1 MSFALPSPAHAIEL
15 IRSRQKGLTRALGA
29 LAVAWAVGWLAVPPI
44 VKSQLA
50 QHATAALGRQVSVDA
65 VSFKPWTLE
74 LEVRGLRMATADGQD
89 TQFSVDRLYADAEL
103 ASLFRLAPVVD
114 AVQIDHPVLHLRHLG
129 QGKHDLQDVLDKLA
143 PPDQQPE
150 PDTGPARLAI
160 YNIQLR
166 DGQVDLHDA
175 PEDNHHSLTDITLA
189 IPFVSTLGVAKEVR
203 VSPKLA
209 FKLNGSPFETEAT
222 AQPFNESL
230 STEATLKISGFNLTP
245 YLDYLPKNLPV
256 RPAQATLG
264 ADLNVAFAQSPQAS
278 VRITGHMSADDVA
291 LTDARQQPLLKL
303 ARARVELADVRPL
316 ERVVLLGQVE
326 LTEPQAHLGRDAQGL
341 LNTATRTPNSEANKS
356 INTSEKAQ
364 KSLKNMPTDT
374 PDTGGWVLGVSTFK
388 LTDGSV
394 AWADALTPDAQQ
406 QPARLALTQLQANA
420 SQLHWPLPTDAT
432 QAVAFDATAQL
443 AGGSPGAATTATAA
457 ATDTVTTVTG
467 KTTAPSKTKANGKP
481 STPAIKAKPEPKSV
495 RTAAAPPPA
504 RAPMPASL
512 NLKGTVL
519 ANQADTTVAVNDLAL
534 PLLAPYLRAHLTP
547 TVQGLL
553 TFNAQ
558 ATWKPAQPAGTATP
572 ATADDLTL
580 TLGQLN
586 LSQFKLIEAS
596 GTEAA
601 SLQTLD
607 VRDAQ
612 LRPLARTANLGKVSV
627 TRPVLPVRQDPQGQL
642 MFAQWLTAAPGASA
656 GSPQTGVTPTPGAP
670 AATAAQATHPPA
682 AVNAQ
687 QAPSAQADTAWTWQ
701 LPELTVTDGQFGWQ
715 DTTTTPAVAL
725 QTSAFKLQ
733 VQRLVSRGGP
743 PAEVSASMR
752 VGAGQAEPGTL
763 SWRGTLALGD
773 DGQTPQVKGKLD
785 ALRLPAHAL
794 APYAAA
800 QLNLTL
806 LRADASFL
814 GSLAYGGSPNGP
826 AAQLAGDATLE
837 NFRADT
843 VASGQVGAEEWLRWK
858 TLNLKGLDV
867 KLAPATATQVSVE
880 RGALS
885 DFFAR
890 IVIQE
895 NGRINLQDIS
905 KQAAADAATAAT
917 TAPANGTGNGAATTA
932 ATAPAQ
938 TPTSAPATPQA
949 SSPPADPLATRI
961 SIGPFSL
968 VNGAVDFSDK
978 FIRPNYQ
985 ANLSDL
991 TGRLGGFSSDGATAQ
1006 VDGQTAP
1013 QMAELELR
1021 GKAEGTASLEII
1033 GKLNPLAKPLALDIE
1048 GRVRDLELPP
1058 LSPYTVKYTG
1068 HGIERGKLSLDV
1080 NYTVLPNGQLTA
1092 RNQLVLNQ
1100 LTFGEAVP
1108 GAPASL
1114 PVKLATALLSDRN
1127 GVIDLNLPISGSL
1140 NDPEFSLVP
1149 IIFKIIGNIIVK
1161 AITAP
1166 FSLLAGALGGSDAEL
1181 ATVAFVPGT
1190 AQLLPA
1196 AQDKLA
1202 RVAKALTDRPSLTL
1216 TVVGTAS
1223 LDDERTAYQRE
1234 RLQAQIRAERQRN
1247 MPDATA
1253 ALPDMP
1259 PGSTEH
1265 TRWLTAVY
1273 KRADMP
1279 KPRNAL
1285 GLTKDLPP
1293 ADMEALLLTQI
1304 PVSDTTMKELAVQ
1317 RGVAVRDQLAKLQ
1330 VPTQRLFL
1338 GAPGSAPPHDA
1349 GATPQAVAHLTLA
1362 MR

>member
-1 MSFALPSPAHAIEL
+1 
-15 IRSRQKGLTRALGA
+15 LTRALGA
-29 LAVAWAVGWLAVPPI
+29 LAAVWAVGWLAVPPL

-50 QHATAALGRQVSVDA
+50 QHATAALGRHVTVDT
-65 VSFKPWTLE
+65 VNFKPWTLE

-114 AVQIDHPVLHLRHLG
+114 AVQIDHPVLNIRHLG

-143 PPDQQPE
+143 PPDEPPK
-150 PDTGPARLAI
+150 PDTGPARLAV

-166 DGQVDLHDA
+166 DGQVALYDA
-175 PEDNHHSLTDITLA
+175 PEDNHHALSDITLS

-222 AQPFNESL
+222 AQPFSESQR
-230 STEATLKISGFNLTP
+230 TEATLKISGLNLTP
-245 YLDYLPKNLPV
+245 YLDYLPKNLPA
-256 RPAQATLG
+256 RPVQATLG
-264 ADLNVAFAQSPQAS
+264 ADLNVAFTQSPQAS
-278 VRITGHMSADDVA
+278 VRITGHISADDVA
-291 LTDARQQPLLKL
+291 LTDARQQPLLTL

-316 ERVVLLGQVE
+316 ERTALLGQVE
-326 LTEPQAHLGRDAQGL
+326 LTEPQAHLSRDAQGL

-364 KSLKNMPTDT
+364 KNIKNAPTDS
-374 PDTGGWVLGVSTFK
+374 PDTGGWVLGVSAFK

-443 AGGSPGAATTATAA
+443 AGGSPGATTATATA
-457 ATDTVTTVTG
+457 TASASASATDTVTTATG
-467 KTTAPSKTKANGKP
+467 KTIAPPQTKANGKP
-481 STPAIKAKPEPKSV
+481 STSAVKAKPVSKSV
-495 RTAAAPPPA
+495 RTAAAPPTA

-512 NLKGTVL
+512 QLKGTVL
-519 ANQADTTVAVNDLAL
+519 ANQADATVAVNDLAL

-547 TVQGLL
+547 TVQGQL

-558 ATWKPAQPAGTATP
+558 ATWKPAQPARTTPP

-580 TLGQLN
+580 ALSQLN

-596 GTEAA
+596 GTEVA

-642 MFAQWLTAAPGASA
+642 MFAQWLTSPPVASA
-656 GSPQTGVTPTPGAP
+656 GSPQAGTTPNPGTP
-670 AATAAQATHPPA
+670 AATAAPAANPPA
-682 AVNAQ
+682 AVSTPQ
-687 QAPSAQADTAWTWQ
+687 PPSVQADTAWTWQ

-715 DTTTTPAVAL
+715 DNTTTPAVAL

-733 VQRLVSRGGP
+733 VQKLASRGGP

-752 VGAGQAEPGTL
+752 VGTGQTEPGTL

-826 AAQLAGDATLE
+826 AAQLTGDATLE

-858 TLNLKGLDV
+858 TLNLRGLDV

-905 KQAAADAATAAT
+905 KQAVADAAAA
-917 TAPANGTGNGAATTA
+917 AAAMPANDTGNGSATTTA
-932 ATAPAQ
+932 APAPVK
-938 TPTSAPATPQA
+938 TPASVPATQQTSPQ
-949 SSPPADPLATRI
+949 PADPLATRI

-1006 VDGQTAP
+1006 VDGQMAP

-1202 RVAKALTDRPSLTL
+1202 RVAKALADRPSLTL

-1247 MPDATA
+1247 TPDATA
-1253 ALPDMP
+1253 TLPDLT
-1259 PGSTEH
+1259 PGSAEH

-1285 GLTKDLPP
+1285 GLAKDLPP

-1349 GATPQAVAHLTLA
+1349 GSTPQAVAHLTLA

>member
-1 MSFALPSPAHAIEL
+1 M
-15 IRSRQKGLTRALGA
+15 LTRVTTLTSTLPPSFSRWLPRLAKTALT
-29 LAVAWAVGWLAVPPI
+29 LSVLWLLGWLVLPWAAKP
-44 VKSQLA
+44 QLER
-50 QHATAALGRQVSVDA
+50 HASEALGRTVTVDA
-65 VSFKPWTLE
+65 ISFHPWSLE
-74 LEVRGLRMATADGQD
+74 LEVLGLRVGMAEPANAGEISIQNGTHRLTDSESQLSI
-89 TQFSVDRLYADAEL
+89 QRLYVDAEL
-103 ASLFRLAPVVD
+103 SSMFRLAPVVD
-114 AVQIDHPVLHLRHLG
+114 AVQIDHPVLRVRHLG

-143 PPDQQPE
+143 SNDTPTE

-166 DGQVDLHDA
+166 NGEVDLYDA
-175 PEDNHHSLTDITLA
+175 PEDNHHALTDITLSV
-189 IPFVSTLGVAKEVR
+189 PFVSTLGVAKEVR

-222 AQPFNESL
+222 AQPFDDSL
-230 STEATLKISGFNLTP
+230 STDATLNITGFNLAP
-245 YLDYLPKNLPV
+245 YLDYLPKDLPV
-256 RPAQATLG
+256 RPVQATLG
-264 ADLNVAFAQSPQAS
+264 ASLKVTFAQSPHAS
-278 VRITGHMSADDVA
+278 VRITGQVNADDVA
-291 LTDARQQPLLKL
+291 LNDARQQPLLKL
-303 ARARVELADVRPL
+303 TRAQVELADVRPF
-316 ERVVLLGQVE
+316 ERVALLDLVE
-326 LTEPQAHLGRDAQGL
+326 LTEPQAQLSRDAQGL
-341 LNTATRTPNSEANKS
+341 LNTASKPSISEAKKS
-356 INTSEKAQ
+356 TSKSDKAQ
-364 KSLKNMPTDT
+364 KGLNIAPTNGKDSSEWT
-374 PDTGGWVLGVSTFK
+374 LGVSAFK
-388 LTDGSV
+388 LTTGSV
-394 AWADALTPDAQQ
+394 TWADALTPDAQQ
-406 QPARLALTQLQANA
+406 QPARLALNQLNLNAN
-420 SQLHWPLPTDAT
+420 QLHWPLPTDAA
-432 QAVAFDATAQL
+432 QAVGFELAAQL
-443 AGGSPGAATTATAA
+443 AGSTSS
-457 ATDTVTTVTG
+457 TVPAQ
-467 KTTAPSKTKANGKP
+467 APSVAKGKQANRNAKAQ
-481 STPAIKAKPEPKSV
+481 AKPAV
-495 RTAAAPPPA
+495 TVQ
-504 RAPMPASL
+504 PASF
-512 NLKGTVL
+512 NLKGAL
-519 ANQADTTVAVNDLAL
+519 IASQADATLTVSDLAL
-534 PLLAPYLRAHLTP
+534 PLLAPYLRSHLTP
-547 TVQGLL
+547 VVQGQLA
-553 TFNAQ
+553 FNAQ
-558 ATWKPAQPAGTATP
+558 AVWKPSQAAANTTSATV
-572 ATADDLTL
+572 DDLTL
-580 TLGQLN
+580 KLNQLT
-586 LSQFKLIEAS
+586 LSQFRL
-596 GTEAA
+596 TEPGGNDAA

-607 VRDAQ
+607 VRDAE
-612 LRPLARTANLGKVSV
+612 LRPLARTANLGKVSL
-627 TRPVLPVRQDPQGQL
+627 TRPVLPVQRDKQGQL
-642 MFAQWLTAAPGASA
+642 MFAQWLAGTQPPATSESAAASTPTAGPTAA
-656 GSPQTGVTPTPGAP
+656 TGAP
-670 AATAAQATHPPA
+670 
-682 AVNAQ
+682 Q
-687 QAPSAQADTAWTWQ
+687 QAKAGDDTPWIWQ
-701 LPELTVTDGQFGWQ
+701 LPELAVTDGQFAWR
-715 DTTTTPAVAL
+715 DAATTPAVAL
-725 QTSAFKLQ
+725 QTSGVKLS
-733 VQRLVSRGGP
+733 VKGLASRGGTA
-743 PAEVSASMR
+743 AEVLASMR
-752 VGAGQAEPGTL
+752 VSAGQTDPGTL

-773 DGQTPQVKGKLD
+773 DGQTPQIKGKLD

-806 LRADASFL
+806 LRADTSFT
-814 GSLAYGGSPNGP
+814 GSLAYNALPAGP
-826 AAQLAGDATLE
+826 SANLTGDVTLE

-843 VASGQVGAEEWLRWK
+843 LASGQNESEAWLRWK

-867 KLAPATATQVSVE
+867 KLAPATATRVNVE

-890 IVIQE
+890 VVINE

-905 KQAAADAATAAT
+905 KQAAAEAAVASPATPATGASSGTATATAATAA
-917 TAPANGTGNGAATTA
+917 
-932 ATAPAQ
+932 
-938 TPTSAPATPQA
+938 
-949 SSPPADPLATRI
+949 PPADPLATRI

-968 VNGAVDFSDK
+968 VNGEVDFSDK
-978 FIRPNYQ
+978 FIRPNYR

-1006 VDGQTAP
+1006 VDGQAAP

-1021 GKAEGTASLEII
+1021 GKAEGTASLEIT

-1058 LSPYTVKYTG
+1058 LSPYTIKYTG

-1080 NYTVLPNGQLTA
+1080 GYTVLPNGQLTA

-1149 IIFKIIGNIIVK
+1149 VIFKIIGNIIVK

-1181 ATVAFVPGT
+1181 ANVAFVPGT

-1196 AQDKLA
+1196 SQDKLA
-1202 RVAKALTDRPSLTL
+1202 RVAKALADRPSLTL

-1247 MPDATA
+1247 APDASA
-1253 ALPDMP
+1253 ALPDLT
-1259 PGSTEH
+1259 PGSAEH

-1273 KRADMP
+1273 KRTDMP

-1304 PVSDTTMKELAVQ
+1304 PVSEATMKELAVQ

-1338 GAPGSAPPHDA
+1338 GAPGSAPPHEA
-1349 GATPQAVAHLTLA
+1349 GVSPQAVAHLTLA